1 LKTLVVAHGDVAP
14 SDRDQLSGAD
24 VVIAADG
31 GALALEGWGVKPN
44 VLVGDFDSLGLD
56 RATAYKEGGATVAR
70 YPFAKDQSDLE
81 IAMRFAL
88 ETGADEIVLLGILG
102 GERLDHALVNAMLLA
117 DPAYRGRGVRA
128 VFGGTHLRALHAG
141 ETLTLHGAVG
151 DTVTL
156 VPVRGDADGVRTEG
170 LQFPLTGQ
178 TLHFGKSLGLSN
190 VIASAHARVSIE
202 RGVILVIEIAK
213 EAQA

>member
-1 LKTLVVAHGDVAP
+1 VVAHGDLVP
-14 SDRDQLSGAD
+14 SDREQLSGAD
-24 VVIAADG
+24 MVIAADG
-31 GALALEGWGVKPN
+31 GALALEGWGIRPN
-44 VLVGDFDSLGLD
+44 VVVGDFDSLGLE
-56 RATAYKEGGATVAR
+56 RAMAYRDGGATVAR
-70 YPFAKDQSDLE
+70 YPVAKDQSDLE

-88 ETGADEIVLLGILG
+88 ESGAEDIVLIGILG
-102 GERLDHALVNAMLLA
+102 GARLDHALVNAMLLA

-141 ETLTLHGAVG
+141 ETLTLRGAVG

-156 VPVRGDADGVRTEG
+156 VPVRGDAGGARTEG

-190 VIASAHARVSIE
+190 TIASVPARVSIE
-202 RGVILVIEIAK
+202 QGVVLVIEIAK